1 MMSVSQPVSSQT
13 DMSAVLLLVLTSSL
27 GPVTAAQSGPPLLGQ
42 NPCVSKQS
50 CSECLQT
57 PTCAWCS
64 QPGYAA
70 SDGSLL
76 PRCNQE
82 EFYLLS
88 SR

>member
-1 MMSVSQPVSSQT
+1 MRLTVVTLMVVWVVTVSAQYSYRQDRASSI
-13 DMSAVLLLVLTSSL
+13 
-27 GPVTAAQSGPPLLGQ
+27 LLGQ